1 MFRMPTA
8 KKRMD
13 VAAQAAHGYQ
23 AVRLHTDSP
32 RQLEARLLAEI
43 TAGLVRAQ
51 RAGKPGFQDL
61 VAILHRNR
69 TLWEALVA
77 DLALDSN
84 ALPTP
89 LKAQLIQLGHFVRAF
104 TARILRGEDDVQT
117 LIDVNSAI
125 LEGLRGTSTNE
136 GSEHDRS

>member
-1 MFRMPTA
+1 MLCTPTA

-61 VAILHRNR
+61 VAVLHRNR

-84 ALPTP
+84 ALPIA

-104 TARILRGEDDVQT
+104 TARILRGEDDVQP
-117 LIDVNSAI
+117 LIDVNNAI
-125 LEGLRGTSTNE
+125 LEGLRGSSASE
-136 GSEHDRS
+136 GSEA